1 MISCQNNRDMFI
13 SYDR

>member
-1 MISCQNNRDMFI
+1 VTSLTGDMFI